1 MFSIIISEKGGAE
14 RRESFDKA
22 EINVGRVQGNDL
34 VLPKGNVSKH
44 HARLLFRDGRFIVT
58 DLKSTNGTYVNGRKI
73 AQATIVREGDKVY
86 IGDFVIRV
94 DPGAAVED
102 APVPNLSGQPE
113 QDVPTMSRDNPI
125 RLANQ
130 GIQGTAQGLGQ
141 SGAGPAAPPP
151 REAGPPPTMH
161 AQSRPGTAPPRQ
173 SQPSSPPGAL
183 PSGGPPNMPPLPI
196 PTAGGPLGAAQ
207 LGGAGQL
214 GGPTHDFALPR
225 AEFDTAGT
233 PQPPLGGAA
242 AGTADPPP
250 VKRSVPPRAQTM
262 PLDQKVPRPGSLSP
276 LTPEPR
282 KVAPPPIPPVP
293 AEASAPPQ
301 PVRSVPPPPVR
312 QEPSAGPPPAML
324 QATRAVRDDVVGP
337 AVPAPSA
344 LSKDKGA
351 HAGRRLALLS
361 LMTRIGD
368 SVDATRLPARVDP
381 KEVARIERAVRDQAS
396 QMRNAGD
403 VPEGIDVDALVQ
415 DAMSELV
422 SMGPLTSLLDDDSVT
437 EIHCVRYDQ
446 ILVRRGSE
454 LENYE
459 LAFSSDDAVR
469 RIVLRLADEVG
480 QPAQPGETPIERRT
494 SRGAHLVA
502 MLPPSAHACAFSIQK
517 RRILDRALEE
527 LVRQNRLSRPMATFL
542 EACMAARANLLVC
555 GSSGGPEIV
564 AALASS
570 AQGGARACVA
580 HDADE
585 IYLAQRHV
593 VSVAPNAAAVH
604 GATRLRPDRLLVL
617 SGANGALAAAVDA
630 IASGVSGVVASVP
643 ASSIRQGVSRIVSQW
658 LGAHPGSGSDGAKE
672 SVTEAFDLVLELAPG
687 AADGHKLPRVTRI
700 AELAGSDAKGVVT
713 RDIFT
718 FLSEGGAEGTFAA
731 TGVVPRLATDLAA
744 QGVKLDPAL
753 FKRR

>member
-94 DPGAAVED
+94 DPGAAAED
-102 APVPNLSGQPE
+102 APMANLSGQPE

-130 GIQGTAQGLGQ
+130 GVQGTAQGLGQ
-141 SGAGPAAPPP
+141 SGAGPAAAPP
-151 REAGPPPTMH
+151 RDAGPPPTMH
-161 AQSRPGTAPPRQ
+161 AQSRPATAPPRQ
-173 SQPSSPPGAL
+173 SMPSSPPGAL

-196 PTAGGPLGAAQ
+196 PTAGGPLGV
-207 LGGAGQL
+207 GQL

-225 AEFDTAGT
+225 PEFDTAGT
-233 PQPPLGGAA
+233 PQPPLGGGPP
-242 AGTADPPP
+242 AGDPPP

-293 AEASAPPQ
+293 TEVSAAAAPP
-301 PVRSVPPPPVR
+301 PPLRSAPPPPVR
-312 QEPSAGPPPAML
+312 PEPSAGPPAAML
-324 QATRAVRDDVVGP
+324 QATRAVRDDVPLP
-337 AVPAPSA
+337 AQSA

-368 SVDATRLPARVDP
+368 SVDATRLPARVDS
-381 KEVARIERAVRDQAS
+381 KEVTRIERAVRDQAS

-415 DAMSELV
+415 DAMLELV

-480 QPAQPGETPIERRT
+480 QSVQPGETPIERRT

-502 MLPPSAHACAFSIQK
+502 MFPPAAHACAFSIHK

-542 EACMAARANLLVC
+542 EACMVARANVLVC
-555 GSSGGPEIV
+555 ASAGGPEVV

-570 AQGGARACVA
+570 AQGGERVCVV

-585 IYLAQRHV
+585 IYLAQSHV

-630 IASGVSGVVASVP
+630 IASGVSGVVATVP
-643 ASSIRQGVSRIVSQW
+643 ASNIRQGVSRIVSQW
-658 LGAHPGSGSDGAKE
+658 LGAHPGSGGDGAKE

-731 TGVVPRLATDLAA
+731 TGVVPRLATELAA
-744 QGVKLDPAL
+744 QGVKLDPSL